1 MRRWLIGPPL
11 ALCALWLATCETAPL
26 PTAPDD
32 DGPRTHIIQVA
43 SNGWHTAIVSPAP
56 ALVATGLLPEAED
69 FPGAAFLEFG
79 WGDRVYYPAKEKTF
93 GMTLAAA
100 LVPTPAVMHMAGLA
114 AAPRDGGNAG
124 REVVTVPL
132 TEAGF
137 LNLVEALAAE
147 FERPDGSRAAPVSR
161 GLYPGSRFYNARG
174 EFHLFNTC
182 NTWTAHMLRAAGV
195 ALSPSGIVTADGL
208 MARLRRA
215 LTVE

>member
-1 MRRWLIGPPL
+1 MRRWLTGPAL
-11 ALCALWLATCETAPL
+11 ALCALWLATCETAP
-26 PTAPDD
+26 PPPADND
-32 DGPRTHIIQVA
+32 APRTRIIQVA
-43 SNGWHTAIVSPAP
+43 SNGWHTAIVVPAP
-56 ALVATGLLPEAED
+56 ALADTGLLPEAED
-69 FPGAAFLEFG
+69 YPDAAFLEFG
-79 WGDRVYYPAKEKTF
+79 WGDRVYYPAKERTI

-114 AAPRDGGNAG
+114 AAPRDGSNAG

-147 FERPDGSRAAPVSR
+147 FERPAAGRAASVAR

-182 NTWTAHMLRAAGV
+182 NTWTAHMLHAAGV

-208 MARLRRA
+208 MARLRAA
-215 LTVE
+215 LAVK